1 MRLTRLFA
9 TTATLAALLFASGVH
24 AGAREDMASFTR
36 GLKGLDGEFTQR
48 VFDANGKLKETSTG
62 KVAVSAP
69 RQFRWEY
76 LTPYPQL
83 IVADGRTVWIYDP
96 DLAQVTRRPQ
106 GVEEQ
111 NNPLGALVDPS
122 RLDAQFTVTEAGQ
135 ADGLSW
141 LTLSPKDAAD
151 ASFSSARLG
160 FRGGA
165 LARMSIVDT
174 LGQRTEIEFSPW
186 TRNPGFA
193 KGTFSYTPPEDVD
206 VIGEG

>member
-1 MRLTRLFA
+1 MRLTHLFA
-9 TTATLAALLFASGVH
+9 LAAVMFASTAI
-24 AGAREDMASFTR
+24 AGARDDFKSFTA
-36 GLKGLDGEFTQR
+36 GLKGLDGEFTQK
-48 VFDANGKLKETSTG
+48 VFDANGRLKETSSGT
-62 KVAVSAP
+62 VAVSAP

-83 IVADGRTVWIYDP
+83 IVADGKTVWIHDP
-96 DLAQVTRRPQ
+96 DLEQVTRKPQ

-111 NNPLGALVDPS
+111 NNPLAALIDPA
-122 RLDAQFTVTEAGQ
+122 RLDAQYNVVEEGE

-141 LTLSPKDAAD
+141 LTLAPKTEGD

-160 FRGGA
+160 FRSGA
-165 LARMSIVDT
+165 LAKMDVVDA

-186 TRNPGFA
+186 IRNPSFA
-193 KGTFSYTPPEDVD
+193 RGTFSFTPPPGTD